1 MPTLT
6 FPLSRIEGH
15 AQVVI
20 EVQAGEVVSARFQ
33 AIEFRGFEY
42 FVQGAPAEQMPVIAP
57 RICGVCSTAHH
68 VAAVKALEDAY
79 GVTPPPLALKIREL
93 LLLGQIIQNQ
103 ATSLFI
109 FTMPDRIGVASIFQ
123 VAPSTSSGQAPSTS
137 SPPRLPRVLAM
148 EVLAVAGQAPSMSEQ
163 DNARIAM
170 RALQV
175 RKAGTDLITT
185 AGGQFIH
192 PVKAVVGGV
201 TSGIG
206 SEKAAT
212 MRAELSEVLPLAC
225 ELFDCYWE
233 MSLAMG
239 ERIGTWGD
247 DAPACYIAA
256 IADCRPNYCGDVIR
270 VMCPQGDVRIS
281 FPARD
286 FRAHLTYQETDYSY
300 AGQTSYEGEVIR
312 ANSLARV
319 NMARCMGTPRADEY
333 LAHFHEAF
341 GQPAH
346 AIMLFDLARGIEL
359 VYALERAMEILAEP
373 LDHEDT
379 DVPYTPRDGKGYG
392 LVEAPRGPL
401 IHHYSIKNGLIV
413 QAEFIIPT
421 VHNALAIE
429 RALRV
434 AARRYV
440 TAEQVDMELER
451 AVGRVVRAFDPCIA
465 CATH

>member
-1 MPTLT
+1 MSTLT

-20 EVQAGEVVSARFQ
+20 DVQAGVVVSARFE
-33 AIEFRGFEY
+33 AMEFRGFEY
-42 FVQGAPAEQMPVIAP
+42 FVQGVPAEQMPVITP

-68 VAAVKALEDAY
+68 TAAVKALEDAY

-109 FTMPDRIGVASIFQ
+109 FTMPDRLGLASIFQ
-123 VAPSTSSGQAPSTS
+123 IAEGAGPDDA
-137 SPPRLPRVLAM
+137 RAAM
-148 EVLAVAGQAPSMSEQ
+148 AT
-163 DNARIAM
+163 

-175 RKAGTDLITT
+175 RKAGTDLITA

-201 TSGIG
+201 TSGVG
-206 SEKAAT
+206 PGVAET
-212 MRAELSEVLPLAC
+212 MRSELAVALPIAC
-225 ELFDCYWE
+225 DLFDTYWE
-233 MSLAMG
+233 ISLAMG

-247 DAPACYIAA
+247 DAPACYLAA
-256 IADCRPNYCGDVIR
+256 VSDCEPNYYGDVIR
-270 VMCPQGDVRIS
+270 VMCPDGVVRDR

-286 FRAHLTYQETDYSY
+286 FRSYLTFQESETSY
-300 AGQTSYEGEVIR
+300 AGQTSYEGDVIR

-319 NMARCMGTPRADEY
+319 NMARCMGTPFADEY
-333 LAHFHEAF
+333 LSRFHETF

-359 VYALERAMEILAEP
+359 VYALERSMQILAEP
-373 LDHEDT
+373 LADEDT
-379 DVPYTPRDGKGYG
+379 DVPYTPRDGEGYG

-401 IHHYSIKNGLIV
+401 IHHYRIENGLIA

-421 VHNALAIE
+421 VHNVLAIE
-429 RALRV
+429 RALRI
-434 AARRYV
+434 AAGRYV
-440 TAEQVDMELER
+440 TAERVDMELER

>member
-20 EVQAGEVVSARFQ
+20 DVQAGDVVSARFE
-33 AIEFRGFEY
+33 AMEFRGFEY
-42 FVQGAPAEQMPVIAP
+42 FVQGAPAEQMPVITP

-68 VAAVKALEDAY
+68 TAAVKALEDAY
-79 GVTPPPLALKIREL
+79 GVTPPPLALEIREL

-109 FTMPDRIGVASIFQ
+109 FTMPDRLGVASIFQ
-123 VAPSTSSGQAPSTS
+123 IAEEAD
-137 SPPRLPRVLAM
+137 
-148 EVLAVAGQAPSMSEQ
+148 SEQ
-163 DNARIAM
+163 HRAVTAT

-175 RKAGTDLITT
+175 RKAGTDLITV

-192 PVKAVVGGV
+192 PIKAVVGGM
-201 TSGIG
+201 TSGVG
-206 SEKAAT
+206 REAAAA
-212 MRAELSEVLPLAC
+212 MRAKLAEALPVAC
-225 ELFDCYWE
+225 DLFDTYWE

-256 IADCRPNYCGDVIR
+256 IADCRPNYYGDIIR
-270 VMCPQGDVRIS
+270 VMCPDGVVRDD

-286 FRAHLTYQETDYSY
+286 FRSYLTFQKSETSY
-300 AGQTSYEGEVIR
+300 AGQTSYEGDVLR
-312 ANSLARV
+312 ANSLARI

-333 LAHFHEAF
+333 LARFHETF

-346 AIMLFDLARGIEL
+346 AIMLFDLGRGIEL
-359 VYALERAMEILAEP
+359 VYALERAMEILANP
-373 LDHEDT
+373 LDDEDT
-379 DVPYTPRDGKGYG
+379 DVSYTPRDGEGYG

-401 IHHYSIKNGLIV
+401 IHHYRIENGLIA

-421 VHNALAIE
+421 VHNMLAIE

-434 AARRYV
+434 AAERYV
-440 TAEQVDMELER
+440 TAERVDMELER